1 VYRTEAACRSSAEA
15 ARRWFVGAVWY
26 EIGVRGRLG
35 PELLTWFEALEV
47 RAVEAGVTYLC
58 GRFADQSAL
67 QGVLKQFAELGI
79 EVASLRELPQAG

>member
-1 VYRTEAACRSSAEA
+1 VLKA
-15 ARRWFVGAVWY
+15 ARRWFVGAVSY

-35 PELLTWFEALEV
+35 PELLTWFALEV
-47 RAVEAGVTYLC
+47 RTVEAGVTYLC